1 MGCWGTGPF
10 DSDHAADFAG
20 AVEHCTDT
28 QARTD
33 LLTATLGAYLE
44 LKFTATDFD
53 ARYEFPGEIEEAVAS
68 AAYVADR
75 KTGKGQFT
83 NNPYAQG
90 HDEATDTWYTI
101 ELDEPTPKL
110 VALAKRAMERLLR
123 QMRSALV
130 DPEWRN
136 PIVDIL
142 EALT

>member
-20 AVEHCTDT
+20 AVEYCTDT

-33 LLTATLGAYLE
+33 LLAATLGAYLE
-44 LKFTATDFD
+44 KKFTDKDFD

-83 NNPYAQG
+83 NISYAQG
-90 HDEATDTWYTI
+90 HDRATDTWYTI
-101 ELDEPTPKL
+101 ELDEPTPEL
-110 VALAKRAMERLLR
+110 VALATRAMERLLG
-123 QMRSALV
+123 QMHAALV
-130 DPEWRN
+130 DANWRN
-136 PIVDIL
+136 TIVDIL
-142 EALT
+142 GALA